1 MSITRERV
9 YDRSLCLYAGAVTQ
23 DGRLIRG
30 ERTRTAVL
38 DRALPLATVAGLDG
52 LSLSQVA
59 EALAVS
65 KSGLFAHWRSKEA
78 LQLAVIEHARRQFV
92 DQVIRPALR
101 APRGVRR
108 LWAVHDARLAFYEAE
123 VLPGGCFFANANFEF
138 NARPGVIRDRL
149 AAELTDWMTFLTGLA
164 AEAVELGELRAGA
177 DPAGIAYETEAL
189 GVCAVMQAPV
199 LGRDVTFGRARR
211 ALLEHLRT
219 LATDPTIL
227 PELT

>member
-1 MSITRERV
+1 M
-9 YDRSLCLYAGAVTQ
+9 TQ

-38 DRALPLATVAGLDG
+38 DQALVLATVAGLGG

-59 EALAVS
+59 DALGVS

-78 LQLAVIEHARRQFV
+78 LQLAVIEHARAQWTERI
-92 DQVIRPALR
+92 IRPALA

-108 LWAVHDARLAFYEAE
+108 LWAVHDTRLSFYEAE
-123 VLPGGCFFANANFEF
+123 VLPGGCFFANAHLEY

-149 AAELTDWMTFLTGLA
+149 AAELTDWMAYLISLA
-164 AEAVELGELRAGA
+164 ADAVALGELRPGA
-177 DPAGIAYETEAL
+177 EPEGIAYETESL

-199 LGRDVTFGRARR
+199 LGRDVTFRRARR
-211 ALLEHLRT
+211 AQLKHLRA

>member
-1 MSITRERV
+1 M
-9 YDRSLCLYAGAVTQ
+9 TQ
-23 DGRLIRG
+23 DGRLLRG

-38 DRALPLATVAGLDG
+38 DRALLLATVSGLDG

-59 EALAVS
+59 DALGVS

-78 LQLAVIEHARRQFV
+78 LQIAVIEHARAQWA
-92 DQVIRPALR
+92 DQVIRPSFE

-108 LWAVHDARLAFYEAE
+108 LWALHDRRLAFYEAE

-149 AAELTDWMTFLTGLA
+149 AAELTDWITFLTGVA
-164 AEAVELGELRAGA
+164 ADAVTLGELRPAA
-177 DPAGIAYETEAL
+177 DPSEIAYLTESL

-199 LGRDVTFGRARR
+199 LGRAVTFPRARR
-211 ALLEHLRT
+211 ALLEHLRA

-227 PELT
+227 PEPT

>member
-1 MSITRERV
+1 MTS
-9 YDRSLCLYAGAVTQ
+9 

-30 ERTRTAVL
+30 ERTRAAVL
-38 DRALPLATVAGLDG
+38 DQALLLTTVAGLDG

-59 EALAVS
+59 DALGVS

-78 LQLAVIEHARRQFV
+78 LQLAVIDHARAQWTDR
-92 DQVIRPALR
+92 VIRPTFEV
-101 APRGVRR
+101 PRGVRR
-108 LWAVHDARLAFYEAE
+108 LWAVHDSRLAFYEAE

-149 AAELTDWMTFLTGLA
+149 ATELTDWMTFLTGLA
-164 AEAVELGELRAGA
+164 ADAVALGDLRPEA
-177 DPAGIAYETEAL
+177 DPEGIAYETESL

-211 ALLEHLRT
+211 ALLEHLRA

-227 PELT
+227 PELQ

>member
-1 MSITRERV
+1 M
-9 YDRSLCLYAGAVTQ
+9 TQ
-23 DGRLIRG
+23 DGRLVRG

-38 DRALPLATVAGLDG
+38 DRALVLATVAGLDG
-52 LSLSQVA
+52 LSLGQVA
-59 EALAVS
+59 ETLGVS

-78 LQLAVIEHARRQFV
+78 LQLAVIEHARRQWTER
-92 DQVIRPALR
+92 VIRPALA

-108 LWAVHDARLAFYEAE
+108 VWAVHQRRLAFYEAG

-149 AAELTDWMTFLTGLA
+149 AAELADWMAFLTRLA
-164 AEAVELGELRAGA
+164 VEAVAIGDLPSGVDTATL
-177 DPAGIAYETEAL
+177 AYEVESL

-199 LGRDVTFGRARR
+199 LGSEATFGYARR
-211 ALLEHLRT
+211 ALLTRLRS

-227 PELT
+227 PEPT